1 MVSEHYVLE
10 APCTHDRNQWEDTTN
25 LKYLF
30 CYLLTVFHVGETVH
44 PLSSWH
50 WDVCWTRPWKRHLEH
65 RTPHRIRISCV
76 LPCLRD
82 IVCSNQTK
90 RYGCFLDICPR
101 THYPYITG
109 IYDMYIYI
117 YIFRAKRVSN
127 WYTPQKKSARL
138 PACTCQIILVLVFT
152 YVNTTYVS
160 TSARYRIC
168 IYVCAFR
175 PCTSTSDDSY
185 IYQLSLVLATAI
197 VSFDTCTRAD
207 AQIFFV
213 GCIN

>member
-152 YVNTTYVS
+152 YVSTTYVR
-160 TSARYRIC
+160 TSARYQPATKIRIC
-168 IYVCAFR
+168 IYVCAR
-175 PCTSTSDDSY
+175 
-185 IYQLSLVLATAI
+185 
-197 VSFDTCTRAD
+197 
-207 AQIFFV
+207 V
-213 GCIN
+213 G